1 MPYVIVESH
10 KKSKNGKI
18 KHGYR
23 VRKRDKDK
31 KTGKY
36 VYFSREPLTFKMAVK
51 QRKAII
57 LSELRR
63 KGRI

>member
-10 KKSKNGKI
+10 RKGGDGKI

-23 VRKRDKDK
+23 VRKRDKDR

-36 VYFSREPLTFKMAVK
+36 VYFSKHPLSLKMAKK
-51 QRKAII
+51 QMKAII

-63 KGRI
+63 KGRM

>member
-1 MPYVIVESH
+1 MPYVIIESH
-10 KKSKNGKI
+10 RKGGNGKI

-23 VRKRDKDK
+23 VRKRDKDR

-36 VYFSREPLTFKMAVK
+36 VYFSKHPLSLKMAKK
-51 QRKAII
+51 QMKAII

-63 KGRI
+63 KGRM

>member
-10 KKSKNGKI
+10 RKGKNGKI

-23 VRKRDKDK
+23 VRKRDKDR

-36 VYFSREPLTFKMAVK
+36 TYFSKHPLSKKMVEK
-51 QRKAII
+51 QRKAIV

-63 KGRI
+63 KGRL